1 MATANVIPL
10 NAEGTAPR
18 HSMPLCTVLTP
29 ELAEGLRLTNDMA
42 RRLRAAGIR
51 VESTSP
57 LDSSLFIAATDAALF
72 AELFRKEWR
81 GVAWST
87 AGQHTR
93 NSVYLD
99 GVRIA
104 WLTPVKEQEQ

>member
-1 MATANVIPL
+1 MSTANVIPL
-10 NAEGTAPR
+10 NAEGAAPR

-42 RRLRAAGIR
+42 RRLRTAGIR

-57 LDSSLFIAATDAALF
+57 LDTSLFIAATDAALF
-72 AELFRKEWR
+72 AELFRTQWR
-81 GVAWST
+81 GVSWST
-87 AGQHTR
+87 AGKHTR
-93 NSVYLD
+93 HSVYLD

-104 WLTPVKEQEQ
+104 WLTPVKEQDQ

>member
-1 MATANVIPL
+1 MSTAKIIPL

-57 LDSSLFIAATDAALF
+57 LDGKIFINAEDSDQLAAS
-72 AELFRKEWR
+72 FRSEWR
-81 GVAWST
+81 SPSWST
-87 AGQHTR
+87 KDVHTI
-93 NSVYLD
+93 NSVRLGGCY
-99 GVRIA
+99 VC
-104 WLTPVKEQEQ
+104 WLTPAKGLPS